1 MITKMTKNK
10 TKIVQTYIVQGD
22 VSLRYWFCLRLY
34 EALKQAD
41 LDQEEIQ
48 RLNLIIKK
56 LEEDL
61 ENSSK
66 SVN

>member
-1 MITKMTKNK
+1 MCGDRKKPKMLDRKMRGSHDLE
-10 TKIVQTYIVQGD
+10 V
-22 VSLRYWFCLRLY
+22 RLY
-34 EALKQAD
+34 ELMKQAD
-41 LDQEEIQ
+41 LDKEEIQ

-61 ENSSK
+61 ENVHK

>member
-1 MITKMTKNK
+1 MCGRKKPKMLDRKMRGSHDLEVR
-10 TKIVQTYIVQGD
+10 IYD
-22 VSLRYWFCLRLY
+22 LM
-34 EALKQAD
+34 KQAD
-41 LDQEEIQ
+41 LNQEEIQ

-61 ENSSK
+61 DNENK

>member
-1 MITKMTKNK
+1 MCGRKKPKMLDKKMRGTNDLEVV
-10 TKIVQTYIVQGD
+10 IYN
-22 VSLRYWFCLRLY
+22 LR
-34 EALKQAD
+34 KQAD

-61 ENSSK
+61 ENENK

>member
-1 MITKMTKNK
+1 MCHRKKPIMLDKKMRGSHDLEVR
-10 TKIVQTYIVQGD
+10 IYD
-22 VSLRYWFCLRLY
+22 LM
-34 EALKQAD
+34 KQSD
-41 LDQEEIQ
+41 FDQEEIQ

-61 ENSSK
+61 ENSLK

>member
-1 MITKMTKNK
+1 MCGRKKPKMLDKK
-10 TKIVQTYIVQGD
+10 MRGSHDLEV
-22 VSLRYWFCLRLY
+22 RLY
-34 EALKQAD
+34 EVLKQAD

-61 ENSSK
+61 ENVSK

>member
-1 MITKMTKNK
+1 MCGDRKKPKMLDKKMRGSNDLEVR
-10 TKIVQTYIVQGD
+10 IYD
-22 VSLRYWFCLRLY
+22 LM
-34 EALKQAD
+34 KQAD
-41 LDQEEIQ
+41 LDHEEIQ

-61 ENSSK
+61 ENVSK

>member
-1 MITKMTKNK
+1 MCERKKPKMLDKKMRGSHDLKVRIYN
-10 TKIVQTYIVQGD
+10 
-22 VSLRYWFCLRLY
+22 LM
-34 EALKQAD
+34 KQAD
-41 LDQEEIQ
+41 LNQEEIQ

-61 ENSSK
+61 ENSFK

>member
-1 MITKMTKNK
+1 MCGRKKPKMLDKKMRGTNDLEVVIYNLK
-10 TKIVQTYIVQGD
+10 
-22 VSLRYWFCLRLY
+22 
-34 EALKQAD
+34 KQAD
-41 LDQEEIQ
+41 LDHEEIQ

>member
-1 MITKMTKNK
+1 M
-10 TKIVQTYIVQGD
+10 
-22 VSLRYWFCLRLY
+22 
-34 EALKQAD
+34 KQAD

-61 ENSSK
+61 DNENK